1 MSDAYLLLSSGRT
14 LENQVGGT
22 VGSLKKTAETS
33 LFSNCCLERLG
44 GETKKSAASR
54 VERDF
59 LHDFLLKLI
68 LVMVLQ
74 R

>member
-44 GETKKSAASR
+44 GKKKPAASR

>member
-1 MSDAYLLLSSGRT
+1 M
-14 LENQVGGT
+14 
-22 VGSLKKTAETS
+22 GSLKKTAETS

-44 GETKKSAASR
+44 GGTKKSAASR